1 METVV
6 CSQTYFWSGA
16 AKGLQS
22 LKEYVL
28 ANEFVLERFC
38 AFHFNLR
45 LRNET
50 ASRKKEYF

>member
-6 CSQTYFWSGA
+6 CSQTYFWSRA
-16 AKGLQS
+16 AKAVRR

-28 ANEFVLERFC
+28 VNGSVLKRFR
-38 AFHFNLR
+38 AFRFNLR